1 MIVLI
6 IFAHLQFETTIN
18 QSNIIHI
25 TVHKCMLKNLQD
37 YQGNKVVFVQVKT

>member
-6 IFAHLQFETTIN
+6 IFAHLQFETSIN
-18 QSNIIHI
+18 QSNIYI

-37 YQGNKVVFVQVKT
+37 YQGNKVVFVQVER